1 VIAVAVAI
9 RGAVILR
16 EHEGAYTNQVTYKQR
31 CDNCGYVSP
40 RFPITISLLPGETVA
55 HGTYHAESFV
65 CPFCGNRQIVEI
77 QG

>member
-1 VIAVAVAI
+1 VAVAVS
-9 RGAVILR
+9 GAVILE

-40 RFPITISLLPGETVA
+40 KFPITISILPGGTVA
-55 HGTYHAESFV
+55 HGAHHAESFV
-65 CPFCGNRQIVEI
+65 CSFCGNHQMVEI